1 MEMANNIIKMKKTAF
16 ILLLAACTTL
26 SAWAAK
32 KKAVVASVLQLPEQE
47 IAYNDGIAFLKMGN
61 YEDAATKFSAAIAI
75 DSTFAKAYY
84 NRAVAQFNLES
95 YNKAM
100 SDVDDAIRL
109 LDDKSTTDC
118 HILKAKIFYG
128 VGNISSAIDEI
139 NTALDKDPNNADAM
153 LDKAAILESTG
164 KYTEAI
170 EVFNQINFTK
180 GGNVLTYNELGNCYM
195 AIGEDGK
202 AFDCYAQSYKSD
214 STNATAK
221 FNYATALWKVNKD
234 TVNSLRL
241 INQLLEKDLTNA
253 EFYNAKA
260 FILSQSGKV
269 DEAIAN
275 FDTAIANNKNLASAY
290 MGKGITLYNM
300 QRVEEAVNEF
310 NKAIDA
316 NTNYGD
322 AYLNRAI
329 AEEDLKQF
337 NKACDDLEKAAEL
350 GAKNAQ
356 EYYTKQC
363 K

>member
-16 ILLLAACTTL
+16 ILLLAVCSTI
-26 SAWAAK
+26 SASAAG

-47 IAYNDGIAFLKMGN
+47 VAYNDGIAYLRMGN
-61 YEDAATKFSAAIAI
+61 YQDAATKFSAAIAI

-100 SDVDDAIRL
+100 SDVDNAIRL
-109 LDDKSTTDC
+109 LGEKNTTDC
-118 HILKAKIFYG
+118 HILKAKIYYG
-128 VGNISSAIDEI
+128 VGNISAAVDEI
-139 NTALDKDPNNADAM
+139 NKALENDPNNSDAL

-164 KYTEAI
+164 KYTDAI

-180 GGNVLTYNELGNCYM
+180 GGNALTYNELGNCYM
-195 AIGEDGK
+195 AMGEESK
-202 AFDCYAQSYKSD
+202 AFDCYTQSFKAD
-214 STNATAK
+214 STNAIAK
-221 FNYATALWKVNKD
+221 FNYATALWRIKKD
-234 TVNSLRL
+234 TVNSIRL
-241 INQLLEKDLTNA
+241 IDQLLEKDVTNSD
-253 EFYNAKA
+253 YYTAKA
-260 FILSQSGKV
+260 FILSQAGKT
-269 DEAIAN
+269 DESIAN
-275 FDTAIANNKNLASAY
+275 FDTAIANNKNMASAY
-290 MGKGITLYNM
+290 LGKGNTLYN
-300 QRVEEAVNEF
+300 QQKLDEALKEY
-310 NKAIDA
+310 NKAIEA

-329 AEEDLKQF
+329 VEEDMREF
-337 NKACDDLEKAAEL
+337 GKACDDLEKAAEL

>member
-47 IAYNDGIAFLKMGN
+47 VAYNDGIAFLKMGN

-84 NRAVAQFNLES
+84 NRAVAQFNLEN

-100 SDVDDAIRL
+100 SDVDNAIRL
-109 LDDKSTTDC
+109 QGDKPDTNC
-118 HILKAKIFYG
+118 HVLKAKIYYG
-128 VGNISSAIDEI
+128 LVNISAAVEEI
-139 NTALDKDPNNADAM
+139 NKALENDPNNFDAM

-164 KYTEAI
+164 KFTDAI

-180 GGNVLTYNELGNCYM
+180 GGNALTFNELGNCYM
-195 AIGEDGK
+195 AIGEDSK
-202 AFDCYAQSYKSD
+202 AFDCYTQSYKAD
-214 STNATAK
+214 STNAITK
-221 FNYATALWKVNKD
+221 FNYATALWKINKD
-234 TVNSLRL
+234 TVNSIRL
-241 INQLLEKDLTNA
+241 IDQLIEKDVTNA
-253 EFYNAKA
+253 EYYSAKA
-260 FILSQSGKV
+260 FILSQAGKT
-269 DEAIAN
+269 DESIAN

-290 MGKGITLYNM
+290 LGKGITYYNLGKI
-300 QRVEEAVNEF
+300 EDAVNEYS
-310 NKAIDA
+310 KAIDA

-350 GAKNAQ
+350 GTKNAQ